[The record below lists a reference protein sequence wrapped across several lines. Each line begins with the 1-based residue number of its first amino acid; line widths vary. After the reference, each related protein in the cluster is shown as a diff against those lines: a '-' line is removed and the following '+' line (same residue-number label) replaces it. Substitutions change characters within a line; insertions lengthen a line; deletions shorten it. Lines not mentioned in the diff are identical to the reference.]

1 MSRICEEVL
10 QTIERGSITFLYRPR
25 SGERPTDR
33 LTGVQ
38 RLLILLSPADSCFER
53 LIAIG
58 RKRLPRD
65 SRRDRFWGF
74 VDLILTS
81 GDMKPA
87 LGAQMAQMYGTT
99 FRGLRPISA
108 AQTFAEG
115 SYEIA
120 IHGGRA
126 HLRWHVEHIARDPIA
141 FEVQIEKDADYILT
155 VANPDP
161 GAWGLGEIPDLQR
174 ELFDELELHVL
185 IPAPFPSPLRERMR
199 NRRFT
204 QLDSMDWLDHPGAEI
219 VFIGAGA

>member
-1 MSRICEEVL
+1 MSRIYEEAL

-25 SGERPTDR
+25 SGERPTDK
-33 LTGVQ
+33 LTDVQ
-38 RLLILLSPADSCFER
+38 RLLILLSPADSRFER

-58 RKRLPRD
+58 RKRLPRA

-74 VDLILTS
+74 VDLILTP

-87 LGAQMAQMYGTT
+87 LGAQMYGTT
-99 FRGLRPISA
+99 WRGMRPIPA

-120 IHGGRA
+120 SRGGRA
-126 HLRWHVEHIARDPIA
+126 HLRWHVEHIAPDPIA
-141 FEVQIEKDADYILT
+141 FQVQVEKDADYILT

-161 GAWGLGEIPDLQR
+161 GAWGLREIPDLQR
-174 ELFDELELHVL
+174 ELFDDLELHVR
-185 IPAPFPSPLRERMR
+185 IPAPFPPPLQERLR

-204 QLDSMDWLDHPGAEI
+204 QVDSTAWLDHPGAEI